1 MESVTSVSFK
11 PRVVQRWRRF
21 TARLGTRFDWHIRG
35 ILLWLLQRPMLRWVP
50 LPYPSVG
57 SVKMWIEQSE
67 SMGKNGT
74 LPKRHYRRAVD
85 RGHFTI
91 QNLQDGVFL
100 RNRLGL
106 EMAFLEDQIMCMGM
120 KAARSAKGMQSRI
133 RAEAMVEAK
142 KQAVVAKT
150 AGRQQLAVR
159 ELIGPRGGLPT
170 LRGDLLKLAALLNVE
185 LDEKATVEQIKK
197 AVRPMVKLMM
207 DGKEFE
213 KDPPAPA
220 TPVKPRTQAAMIG
233 DSPQPLSPGI
243 SSAGSMGSQE
253 VQNMGVNIMHAVNQ
267 MMMNQEQK
275 FEGMFTQVMSPHMM
289 SMQSQASQAAVWEQA
304 PVLQGPPED
313 AEMGADQYS
322 KEEVAQMNA
331 DY

>member
-1 MESVTSVSFK
+1 
-11 PRVVQRWRRF
+11 
-21 TARLGTRFDWHIRG
+21 
-35 ILLWLLQRPMLRWVP
+35 
-50 LPYPSVG
+50 
-57 SVKMWIEQSE
+57 
-67 SMGKNGT
+67 
-74 LPKRHYRRAVD
+74 
-85 RGHFTI
+85 
-91 QNLQDGVFL
+91 
-100 RNRLGL
+100 
-106 EMAFLEDQIMCMGM
+106 
-120 KAARSAKGMQSRI
+120 
-133 RAEAMVEAK
+133 MVEAK

-213 KDPPAPA
+213 KDPPAPS

-233 DSPQPLSPGI
+233 DSPRPLSPGI

-275 FEGMFTQVMSPHMM
+275 FEGMFTQVMSHMM
-289 SMQSQASQAAVWEQA
+289 SMQPQASQAAVWEQA

-331 DY
+331 DYYEYQRHQREGYQPTLTELLAVDFRNMEKEKSKDGTSGPSTSS